1 MIYAGSIDLTSQ
13 YRLEKPKT
21 LWLLLVVLVVLVLL
35 VPPPTRLC
43 LSCLFVSICLYATH
57 DRVRDRFARTAKIVL
72 TITNCNVVDKT
83 VIEYHMWTGYFTI
96 GAKVSLPLQPNIYI
110 V

>member
-21 LWLLLVVLVVLVLL
+21 PWLLLVLL
-35 VPPPTRLC
+35 VPPPPTRLC
-43 LSCLFVSICLYATH
+43 LSCLCVSICFYATH
-57 DRVRDRFARTAKIVL
+57 DRVRDRFARTEKIVL

-96 GAKVSLPLQPNIYI
+96 GAKVSLPLQSNICI